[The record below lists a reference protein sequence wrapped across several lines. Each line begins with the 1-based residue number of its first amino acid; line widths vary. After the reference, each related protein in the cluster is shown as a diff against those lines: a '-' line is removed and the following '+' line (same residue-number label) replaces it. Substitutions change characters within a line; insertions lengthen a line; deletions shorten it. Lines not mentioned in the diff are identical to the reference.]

1 MDKEWLGV
9 SQLLYGTRDRQMDP
23 ILQGIAYDLSLLGRA
38 EKKNNN
44 KTLYKIV
51 LTLGLL
57 INRKRIRLEHRRINW
72 SY

>member
-44 KTLYKIV
+44 KTYL
-51 LTLGLL
+51 
-57 INRKRIRLEHRRINW
+57 RL
-72 SY
+72 S